1 MSLNPPSTAGPPRA
15 IARAVGLLLNPCAE
29 WERID
34 AETTT
39 VPTLFRRLVLPLAAI
54 GPLAIVFNGMMFGQ
68 RRLGLAGGA
77 TVLSIVLSA
86 VIVYALSLVMTCL
99 LALIIDGLAPGFCG
113 CKNRV
118 KAFKVAAYA
127 GAAGW
132 IAGVFGALPW
142 LAPLMIVGFCFS
154 IFLLY
159 RGLPR
164 LMRAPPDRA
173 LGYTTVTVGMTATF
187 GVLVFVTLGSVAAAV
202 SAAAGLNEPLF
213 GFNAAAPVQTDRG
226 PSDLAQFEAAARQA
240 QLAANSAQGSSPS
253 AQRNA
258 PPIGPDQLEALLPA
272 QLGDLPRTQVS
283 GATDAAGNYSISHA
297 RAIYRDASAK
307 VSLSVTDLQGA
318 SGLVALAGSLNLER
332 AKTTAN
338 GFQRIGQVDGRL
350 TAERY
355 DRRKQRGALGMVFG
369 NRYLVEV
376 EGQGVSAAQLEAA
389 AEAVDTSHLPI
400 APPAGGAP

>member
-1 MSLNPPSTAGPPRA
+1 MSLNPPSTAGPPRVM
-15 IARAVGLLLNPCAE
+15 ARAVGLLLHPCAE

-39 VPTLFRRLVLPLAAI
+39 VPSLFRRLVLPLAAI
-54 GPLAIVFNGMMFGQ
+54 GPLAIVFNGMFFGQ
-68 RRLGLAGGA
+68 KRLGLAGGA
-77 TVLSIVLSA
+77 TALSIVLSA

-164 LMRAPPDRA
+164 LMRAPADRA
-173 LGYTTVTVGMTATF
+173 LGYTTVTVGMTLSF
-187 GVLVFVTLGSVAAAV
+187 GVLVFVTLGSVAAAI

-226 PSDLAQFEAAARQA
+226 PADLAQFEAAARQA
-240 QLAANSAQGSSPS
+240 QLAVNSARTPG
-253 AQRNA
+253 ALGKA
-258 PPIGPDQLEALLPA
+258 PPISPDQLEALLPA
-272 QLGDLPRTQVS
+272 QLGELPRAEVS
-283 GATDAAGNYSISHA
+283 GATESAGSYSISHA
-297 RAIYRDASAK
+297 RAVYRNATAK

-318 SGLVALAGSLNLER
+318 SGLVALAGSLDLER
-332 AKTTAN
+332 SKTNAS
-338 GFQRIGQVDGRL
+338 GFQRVGQVDGRL

-355 DRRKQRGALGMVFG
+355 DRRKQRGALGIVFG
-369 NRYLVEV
+369 NRFLVEV

-389 AEAVDTSHLPI
+389 AKAVDTSRLPV
-400 APPAGGAP
+400 APQAGGPP